1 MPIDVPYSLML
12 RVGDFAWSGGQLA
25 LDSNSSVIAADDL
38 GAQCGIVCNYIN
50 EIMARGD
57 LPASTAQRMLL
68 YYVDRGTGAR
78 DRMLDIF
85 RQRFGD
91 AILLD
96 PVPVPHFYYDGILL
110 EVDVFFGPGDVC
122 FGSDSR
128 SEAALKIVDSGDV
141 VWASL
146 ETSGGSIETAGQ
158 MLEENLRE
166 FGITR
171 ANLLS
176 GHWFAPSHLLSGTAA
191 YLGRS
196 GREADTGALVDVGRG
211 TDTIR
216 GVFTFVRGAPG
227 PGGPEVPGPGGPE
240 VEDFDGLRIVSRR
253 KGAFTWVHA
262 RSLDRDIDLVDQT
275 KHIMDGIER
284 VFDRLDITFA
294 DVVKSTAHYVGGS
307 SPEELHDNMRVRNGY
322 YAKPGPASTGLPVF
336 GFSDPASRIVVDVTA
351 MSEPRASR

>member
-1 MPIDVPYSLML
+1 MPIDVPYSLLL
-12 RVGDFAWSGGQLA
+12 RAGDFAWSGGQLA
-25 LDSNSSVIAADDL
+25 LDSDSSVLAADDL
-38 GAQCGIVCNYIN
+38 GVQSRIVCNYID

-57 LPASTAQRMLL
+57 LPASAARRMLL
-68 YYVDRGTGAR
+68 YYVDRGTG
-78 DRMLDIF
+78 DRGQMLDIF

-91 AILLD
+91 AVLLD

-110 EVDVFFGPGDVC
+110 EVDVFCGPGDVR

-128 SEAALKIVDSGDV
+128 SEAALKTVDSGDV

-158 MLEENLRE
+158 MLEEKLQE
-166 FGITR
+166 SGITW

-176 GHWFAPSHLLSGTAA
+176 EHWFAPSHLLSETAA
-191 YLGRS
+191 YIGKS
-196 GREADTGALVDVGRG
+196 GHEADTGTLVDVGRG
-211 TDTIR
+211 TDKVR
-216 GVFTFVRGAPG
+216 GVFTFVRGDPG
-227 PGGPEVPGPGGPE
+227 PGGPEI
-240 VEDFDGLRIVSRR
+240 EDFDGLRVVSRR

-275 KHIMDGIER
+275 KRIMGGIER
-284 VFDRLDITFA
+284 VFDRLDITFS